1 MDRLEPLADSEDR
14 PDHIELIF
22 LLNAVVEYFASCSIV
37 LRLVDVADAAAREV
51 NSIDLCKQGVQ
62 LLIRQIVPD
71 WDSVRTR
78 ILDEV
83 DVVLPGKVVK
93 LKVGRP
99 H

>member
-1 MDRLEPLADSEDR
+1 MDRLEPLADSEYR

-37 LRLVDVADAAAREV
+37 LRLMDVADAAAREV

-62 LLIRQIVPD
+62 LLIWQIVPD

-93 LKVGRP
+93 LKVGRL